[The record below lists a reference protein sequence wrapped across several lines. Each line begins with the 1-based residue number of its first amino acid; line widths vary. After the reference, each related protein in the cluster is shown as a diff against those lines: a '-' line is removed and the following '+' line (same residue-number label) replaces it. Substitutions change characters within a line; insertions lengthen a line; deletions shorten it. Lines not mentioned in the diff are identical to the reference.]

1 MINYGFSIKGKS
13 HSTRNM
19 ACQDANKV
27 IQLNNGCSV
36 GLVAHG
42 VGSAKSSDIGAKIA
56 VEKAGEY
63 CSKNINSG
71 MNLDQQLQVL
81 KDSFSY
87 ALNSINQYAT
97 ENNAQIEDF
106 DTTLS
111 GAIYDGQS
119 IAYGHAGDGGIVVKK
134 NDGTMDIITEQQQGE
149 NKQYVKPL
157 RAGEGSWSFGKLDN
171 NIASVMLVTDGI
183 LNELI
188 SPFLLN
194 ATDSVAKA
202 TGQKK
207 VYNSAAEFLMNPD
220 CVMNN
225 KSFNNPKNILESF
238 LDGDMDRNVFS
249 NCLKNGYSKFFD
261 ENLTKRLCDGMAKYS
276 YPVWAIDQIT
286 DDKTVVCMMNEQAK
300 VSCQPPAFYSEP
312 DWQGLKTTYE
322 KMVHPEKF
330 ANEQPKKDLE
340 STQQINT
347 DNNAKKQSQNKPK
360 SEDNAN
366 KQSDNNKNKTKK
378 TKKTK
383 TKKTRGRS
391 KKSRGGI
398 STPSLGRRE
407 RRGRRGRRQRK
418 QHHFFTNLLLFLILI
433 CMAAAVAVGG
443 FVCI

>member
-27 IQLNNGCSV
+27 IQLNNGCSI
-36 GLVAHG
+36 GLVADG

-63 CSKNINSG
+63 CSENINSD

-276 YPVWAIDQIT
+276 YPIWALDQIT

-312 DWQGLKTTYE
+312 DWQGLKWFILKNLLMNSLRRIWE
-322 KMVHPEKF
+322 VHSRLIQK
-330 ANEQPKKDLE
+330 
-340 STQQINT
+340 TM
-347 DNNAKKQSQNKPK
+347 PK
-360 SEDNAN
+360 SKVRTNLSQ
-366 KQSDNNKNKTKK
+366 KTMLRSSLTIIKTKQK
-378 TKKTK
+378 
-383 TKKTRGRS
+383 
-391 KKSRGGI
+391 
-398 STPSLGRRE
+398 
-407 RRGRRGRRQRK
+407 RQRK
-418 QHHFFTNLLLFLILI
+418 LRLKRPEAEAKSQEE
-433 CMAAAVAVGG
+433 A
-443 FVCI
+443 

>member
-27 IQLNNGCSV
+27 IQLNNGCSI
-36 GLVAHG
+36 GLVADG
-42 VGSAKSSDIGAKIA
+42 VGSAKSSDIGANIA

-63 CSKNINSG
+63 CNKNITDD

-81 KDSFSY
+81 KNSFSY
-87 ALNSINQYAT
+87 ALDCIKNYAV
-97 ENNAQIEDF
+97 ENNASVEDF

-249 NCLKNGYSKFFD
+249 NCL
-261 ENLTKRLCDGMAKYS
+261 
-276 YPVWAIDQIT
+276 
-286 DDKTVVCMMNEQAK
+286 
-300 VSCQPPAFYSEP
+300 
-312 DWQGLKTTYE
+312 
-322 KMVHPEKF
+322 
-330 ANEQPKKDLE
+330 
-340 STQQINT
+340 
-347 DNNAKKQSQNKPK
+347 
-360 SEDNAN
+360 
-366 KQSDNNKNKTKK
+366 
-378 TKKTK
+378 
-383 TKKTRGRS
+383 
-391 KKSRGGI
+391 
-398 STPSLGRRE
+398 
-407 RRGRRGRRQRK
+407 
-418 QHHFFTNLLLFLILI
+418 
-433 CMAAAVAVGG
+433 
-443 FVCI
+443 